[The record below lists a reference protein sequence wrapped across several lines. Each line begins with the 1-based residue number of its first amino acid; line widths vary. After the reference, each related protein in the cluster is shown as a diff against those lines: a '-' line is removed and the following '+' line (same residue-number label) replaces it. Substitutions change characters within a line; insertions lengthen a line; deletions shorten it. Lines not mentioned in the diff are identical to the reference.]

1 MEAVELG
8 GGLGQLKMVV
18 VEQEVE
24 PMWMA
29 GRRTSGVRCSVKA
42 GSW

>member
-8 GGLGQLKMVV
+8 GGLGQSRTVV
-18 VEQEVE
+18 VEREVE
-24 PMWMA
+24 PVWMA
-29 GRRTSGVRCSVKA
+29 GRCTSGVRCLVKA

>member
-1 MEAVELG
+1 MEAVDLG
-8 GGLGQLKMVV
+8 GGLGRSRTAV

-24 PMWMA
+24 PVWMVE
-29 GRRTSGVRCSVKA
+29 RCTSGVRCSVKA

>member
-8 GGLGQLKMVV
+8 GGLGQLKTVV

-29 GRRTSGVRCSVKA
+29 GRCTSGVRRLVKA